1 MGGGIG
7 FPSGWEPVNPSGTP
21 SSRLVSRRGESAPP
35 PQFTT
40 REKKG

>member
-1 MGGGIG
+1 MGGRIG
-7 FPSGWEPVNPSGTP
+7 FPSGWEPVNPSGTS
-21 SSRLVSRRGESAPP
+21 SSRPAARRGKSAPP